1 MICEFEDV
9 TFGFYLLRCCRWI
22 LCAFHFNGLSFLFNE
37 IKERI
42 KKIKDENKVKK
53 IELMTSWKTQ
63 FRPKGVVPKDP
74 KLGGGGLLIIIY
86 YYYF

>member
-22 LCAFHFNGLSFLFNE
+22 LCAFHFDGLSFLFNE

-42 KKIKDENKVKK
+42 KKTKDENKAKK
-53 IELMTSWKTQ
+53 IELMTKTWKTQ
-63 FRPKGVVPKDP
+63 SKPKGVLPKDP
-74 KLGGGGLLIIIY
+74 KLGGGGLLICFF
-86 YYYF
+86 YF